1 MANKVRGQVVGG
13 MIRDF
18 DGVNTVADIAA
29 ALGAGDRV
37 AMVNGLT
44 ADHSTVLKEYDYVT
58 FTDKKKGG

>member
-1 MANKVRGQVVGG
+1 MANKIRGQVVGG
-13 MIRDF
+13 MTRDF

-29 ALGAGDRV
+29 QLGAGDRV

-44 ADHSTVLKEYDYVT
+44 ADHSTVLKDYDYVT

>member
-37 AMVNGLT
+37 AMSMV
-44 ADHSTVLKEYDYVT
+44 
-58 FTDKKKGG
+58 